1 MKVSVVIPNH
11 NGLRYLEPLMKQ
23 ISSVRSLTSEIDE
36 VLVVDNGSRDGS
48 VECAERLGGRVIRLQ
63 ENQGFSIAVNRG
75 IREARCPAVAVLNN
89 DLELGPD
96 WFSRLC
102 MALEQPGVWFAT
114 GKLLRATS
122 QQVIDGS
129 FDAICRGGCSW
140 RCGEG
145 RPDGPLWD
153 VERTIQFAPFTAV
166 LIRKELFE
174 RIGDLDERLE
184 SYLEDVDFGLRCA
197 AKGYSGVYIP
207 GAIAYHVGSGT
218 LGRWNPRTV
227 SQIARNQIL
236 LLAKHYPR
244 ALLFRYGWP
253 IALAH
258 LLWGLVALRHGAGV
272 AYIRGKLEGLRLFRK
287 MRGSPDPAIETVLV
301 SSERLILELQ
311 REAGFDLYWKV
322 YFALS

>member
-1 MKVSVVIPNH
+1 MNVSVVIPNF
-11 NGLRYLEPLMKQ
+11 NGIKYLEPLMKQ
-23 ISSVRSLTSEIDE
+23 LSSSRSLTTELDE
-36 VLVVDNGSRDGS
+36 VVVVDNGSDDGS
-48 VECAERLGGRVIRLQ
+48 AECAEKLGARVIRLEQ
-63 ENQGFSIAVNRG
+63 NLGFSVAVNRG
-75 IREARCPAVAVLNN
+75 IREARCPTVAVLNN

-102 MALEQPGVWFAT
+102 MALDEPGVWFAT
-114 GKLLRATS
+114 GKLLRASS

-129 FDAICRGGCSW
+129 FDAICRGGCAW

-145 RPDGPLWD
+145 RPDGPLWN
-153 VERTIQFAPFTAV
+153 VQRTIQFAPFTAV

-207 GAIAYHVGSGT
+207 GAVAYHVGSGT

-227 SQIARNQIL
+227 SQIARNQVL

-244 ALLFRYGWP
+244 SLLFRYGWP

-258 LLWGLVALRHGAGV
+258 LLWGLIALRHGAGL
-272 AYIRGKLEGLRLFRK
+272 AYIRGKLEGLRLFSK
-287 MRGSPDPAIETVLV
+287 MRGLPDPAIETVLV

-311 REAGFDLYWKV
+311 REAGFDPYWKI